1 MSAMKTPRGRPR
13 VENGERLYLT
23 IRISEARKA
32 LYELAARGRGL
43 TLSAWVKAVLDRAS
57 KR

>member
-1 MSAMKTPRGRPR
+1 MTAKRGRGRPT

-23 IRISEARKA
+23 IRVSEARKA
-32 LYELAARGRGL
+32 LYEAAASRADA
-43 TLSAWVKAVLDRAS
+43 TLSAWIKRVLDRAS